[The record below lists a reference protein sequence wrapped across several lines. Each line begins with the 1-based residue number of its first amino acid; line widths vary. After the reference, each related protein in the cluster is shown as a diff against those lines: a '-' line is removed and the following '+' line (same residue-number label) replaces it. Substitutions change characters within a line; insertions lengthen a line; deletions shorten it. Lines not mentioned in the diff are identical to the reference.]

1 MGREAA
7 AVEFARLLLCE
18 RPRVQP
24 NAGRLAHLPE
34 AFPLRSACGQ
44 CRSCVTLSAGTNP
57 DFRLVRRDLARF
69 HDDPNVRNR
78 VMQELSID
86 VIRQF
91 LIAPARLG
99 AVGGRGKVFL
109 VHQAETMSASAQNAL
124 LKTLEEPPAG
134 VTIILLCP
142 TETALLPT
150 TRSRCRCIRFR
161 PLPVDLAAES
171 LTKQGLEPMEAKF
184 WAGLTGGSVGASQR
198 LAGSGLYE
206 HKARIVEDLA
216 ALTPA
221 RVPTLA
227 ESLRKVT
234 QRQAD
239 RLKRRDEGLVDS
251 LAGRQA
257 GQDVLAVLASAYR
270 DALTL
275 ACGAERELVHADQ
288 RPAVARIARRFGP
301 IRLAEILTQLA
312 RYEQLLWRNV
322 NAKVLWDNVAVTCAS
337 AAPLAV

>member
-1 MGREAA
+1 M
-7 AVEFARLLLCE
+7 
-18 RPRVQP
+18 
-24 NAGRLAHLPE
+24 
-34 AFPLRSACGQ
+34 
-44 CRSCVTLSAGTNP
+44 
-57 DFRLVRRDLARF
+57 
-69 HDDPNVRNR
+69 
-78 VMQELSID
+78 
-86 VIRQF
+86 
-91 LIAPARLG
+91 
-99 AVGGRGKVFL
+99 
-109 VHQAETMSASAQNAL
+109 
-124 LKTLEEPPAG
+124 
-134 VTIILLCP
+134 
-142 TETALLPT
+142 
-150 TRSRCRCIRFR
+150 
-161 PLPVDLAAES
+161 
-171 LTKQGLEPMEAKF
+171 
-184 WAGLTGGSVGASQR
+184 
-198 LAGSGLYE
+198 
-206 HKARIVEDLA
+206 EDLA